1 MAANSFKDILD
12 LVPQFKRKFS
22 FKEVLAKLPRGE
34 PLSTAA
40 LRDYGVSEFRA
51 SDLARSGWLDHL
63 GRGVYM
69 LPGDTLSRDG
79 CLGFLTHRV
88 AGFHIGGKTALDWRG
103 IRQNVSFREVLT
115 LWGEEPKRLPAWFTQ
130 RFSSRYQAT
139 HLFDDQMPKALGL
152 QPLPA
157 GRPDV
162 LVSVPER
169 ALLEL
174 LSDVGKT
181 QPLEEARQLVELL
194 HTLREKVLDQLLTHA
209 TRIKVV
215 RLAEFLGRELDLPW
229 AATAARHS
237 QRIGGGKRWVAVTK
251 SGERLDLRRP

>member
-1 MAANSFKDILD
+1 MHNLGAILD
-12 LVPQFKRKFS
+12 LMAQSTRNFS
-22 FKEVLAKLPRGE
+22 FKKVLPRLPRGE

-40 LRDYGVSEFRA
+40 LREYGVSEFRA
-51 SDLARSGWLDHL
+51 SDLARSGWLTHL
-63 GRGVYM
+63 ARGIYM

-79 CLGFLTHRV
+79 CLAFLARRV
-88 AGFHIGGKTALDWRG
+88 SGFHVGGKTALDWHG
-103 IRQNVSFREVLT
+103 FRQYVSFREVLR
-115 LWGEEPKRLPAWFTQ
+115 LWGDEPTRLPAWFTE
-130 RFSSRYQAT
+130 RFSSRYQT
-139 HLFDDQMPKALGL
+139 TQLFDGRLPKGTGV
-152 QPLPA
+152 QSIPA

-181 QPLEEARQLVELL
+181 QLLDEARQLVESLY
-194 HTLREKVLDQLLTHA
+194 TLRETVLDQLLAHT
-209 TRIKVV
+209 TRIKVI
-215 RLAEFLGRELDLPW
+215 RLAELLGRELTLPW

-251 SGERLDLRRP
+251 SGDRLDLRRP

>member
-1 MAANSFKDILD
+1 MDILITI
-12 LVPQFKRKFS
+12 LKPMTQYHRKFS

-34 PLSTAA
+34 PLPTAA
-40 LRDYGVSEFRA
+40 LREYGVNEFRA
-51 SDLARSGWLDHL
+51 SDLARSGWLTHL

-79 CLGFLTHRV
+79 CLAFLTHRV
-88 AGFHIGGKTALDWRG
+88 AGFHVGGKTALDWRG
-103 IRQNVSFREVLT
+103 VRQNVSFREVLT
-115 LWGEEPKRLPAWFTQ
+115 LWGDEPKRLPRWFTE
-130 RFSSRYQAT
+130 RFASRYQAT
-139 HLFDDQMPKALGL
+139 HLFDDQLPKGLGL
-152 QPLPA
+152 QSLPT
-157 GRPDV
+157 GRSDV

-181 QPLEEARQLVELL
+181 QQLEEARQLVELL
-194 HTLREKVLDQLLTHA
+194 HNLREKVLDQLLTHT

-215 RLAEFLGRELDLPW
+215 RLAELLGRELALPW

-237 QRIGGGKRWVAVTK
+237 KRIGGGKRWVAVTK

>member
-1 MAANSFKDILD
+1 MGQNTE
-12 LVPQFKRKFS
+12 RFS
-22 FKEVLAKLPRGE
+22 FKRALVKLPRGE

-40 LRDYGVSEFRA
+40 LREYGVSDFRA
-51 SDLARSGWLDHL
+51 SDLARSGWLTRL

-79 CLGFLTHRV
+79 CLVFLTRRV
-88 AGFHIGGKTALDWRG
+88 AGFHVGGKTALDWRG
-103 IRQNVSFREVLT
+103 IRQNVTFREMLT
-115 LWGEEPKRLPAWFTQ
+115 LWGDEPKRLPAWFTE

-139 HLFDDQMPKALGL
+139 RLFDSQLPEGFGL
-152 QPLPA
+152 QSLPA
-157 GRPDV
+157 GRPEV

-194 HTLREKVLDQLLTHA
+194 HTLREKVLDQLLAHV

-215 RLAEFLGRELDLPW
+215 RLAELLGREFDLPW

>member
-1 MAANSFKDILD
+1 
-12 LVPQFKRKFS
+12 
-22 FKEVLAKLPRGE
+22 
-34 PLSTAA
+34 
-40 LRDYGVSEFRA
+40 
-51 SDLARSGWLDHL
+51 
-63 GRGVYM
+63 M
-69 LPGDTLSRDG
+69 LPCDTLSRDG

-103 IRQNVSFREVLT
+103 IRQNVSFREVLM
-115 LWGEEPKRLPAWFTQ
+115 LWGEEPERLPAWFTQ

-139 HLFDDQMPKALGL
+139 HLFDDQMPKTLGL

-194 HTLREKVLDQLLTHA
+194 HTLREKVLDQLLMLAGTH
-209 TRIKVV
+209 RV
-215 RLAEFLGRELDLPW
+215 RNCACDRQAADGNVPLGL
-229 AATAARHS
+229 RHS
-237 QRIGGGKRWVAVTK
+237 KVFCST
-251 SGERLDLRRP
+251 RRAGIMFSNLSQPIWSVP